1 MVKPTNSTDSLDIQ
15 QATSYSEQCIL
26 YGLSEAYQ
34 QSDPSDMSP
43 HTPWSYV
50 LEVASHLPAAYHN
63 PITAAEFVRF
73 ASPFLSE
80 QYLVCLQELLDHL
93 TFSDAG
99 LDFTLRN
106 HNLGILERILADL
119 QELNDDAEDDR
130 RYQDNDK
137 NPLQHSGSGD
147 PSIFDT
153 YHKITHSFKEA
164 TIIDLQMSSSKTPPK
179 HSRERNRTISDR
191 STAFSKHPAI
201 IEITADSSLYNPDQ
215 QTEGIARIFH
225 GTRHSSLKSYYEYGI
240 HPAYT
245 RNEFS
250 FSPAF
255 YASNDPQQGFE
266 YPLHQHL
273 GIVSASTI
281 DPVALMQFDVPISVL
296 HGLTSPGE
304 GQEPFKVYRFPKITS
319 PTQLTNWQEFC
330 DFNMKASHSLG
341 HPHDLVIGPICLPSK
356 NDQPVRCLQMKN
368 SSIITTHIAFCSP
381 RSMAWLGHHIRR
393 IYIESRDHSNSPF
406 VPIQP
411 TL

>member
-1 MVKPTNSTDSLDIQ
+1 MHSANKTIVTVNKQALLKPNQSDSLDIQ

-43 HTPWSYV
+43 DTPWSCV
-50 LEVASHLPAAYHN
+50 LEVATP
-63 PITAAEFVRF
+63 
-73 ASPFLSE
+73 
-80 QYLVCLQELLDHL
+80 YLVCLQELLDHL
-93 TFSDAG
+93 TAFSDAG

-106 HNLGILERILADL
+106 HNLGIGKDLGRSPRELKLMTLKTIGGTRTTTRTLYSTTPDVVL
-119 QELNDDAEDDR
+119 QE
-130 RYQDNDK
+130 
-137 NPLQHSGSGD
+137 
-147 PSIFDT
+147 I
-153 YHKITHSFKEA
+153 
-164 TIIDLQMSSSKTPPK
+164 PPK
-179 HSRERNRTISDR
+179 HSRERNRTI
-191 STAFSKHPAI
+191 
-201 IEITADSSLYNPDQ
+201 NQ

-296 HGLTSPGE
+296 HGFKRLRRRTRAVQSLPVPQDNVTNSADQLARILRLQHESKSFTRPSTRPCNRSNLFTIKKRPACSMLTDEEFQHNYHS
-304 GQEPFKVYRFPKITS
+304 YRFLLPKIYGLARS
-319 PTQLTNWQEFC
+319 SYP
-330 DFNMKASHSLG
+330 
-341 HPHDLVIGPICLPSK
+341 K
-356 NDQPVRCLQMKN
+356 NL
-368 SSIITTHIAFCSP
+368 H
-381 RSMAWLGHHIRR
+381 R
-393 IYIESRDHSNSPF
+393 IS
-406 VPIQP
+406 
-411 TL
+411 